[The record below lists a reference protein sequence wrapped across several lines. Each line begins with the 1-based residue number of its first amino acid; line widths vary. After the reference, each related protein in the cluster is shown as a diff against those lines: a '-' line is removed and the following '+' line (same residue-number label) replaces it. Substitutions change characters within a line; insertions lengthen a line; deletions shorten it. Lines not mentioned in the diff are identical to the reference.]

1 MASLLTAD
9 GLHRLGVIVK
19 DLRASAEEFSRFF
32 GIKYWDIHRIDRR
45 RLSHARLRGQPV
57 QHSYLSAVGSTSGV
71 ALELVQP
78 LDGDS
83 VFSEFLER
91 RGEGMHHLLTTVCA
105 AAEFEPLRDRLE
117 ANGIRIAQS
126 GSIDDALDCYFLDT
140 RDMLAGPLIQVLCP
154 RGAVPSIAL
163 KPDETIRFDARV
175 TNWNRLPVQ
184 KIYHACIVTKR
195 RREQVRDALQSLLGI
210 EKWFDFANE
219 SDVSAVDT
227 TLYGRPCNIAFNL
240 SLGRRNTLCV
250 EVVEEVYGRSIYTE
264 FLEQVGEGLQ
274 HLMVSVCSEQDFQG
288 LQDWLASEN
297 LPVIMG
303 GHAASRDFCYYGY
316 LDTRSRLAGI
326 TMEFL
331 LPAGE
336 EWLKGRAEAGEILIG
351 PDVLSV

>member
-1 MASLLTAD
+1 VVQFYF
-9 GLHRLGVIVK
+9 GV
-19 DLRASAEEFSRFF
+19 D
-32 GIKYWDIHRIDRR
+32 
-45 RLSHARLRGQPV
+45 
-57 QHSYLSAVGSTSGV
+57 
-71 ALELVQP
+71 
-78 LDGDS
+78 
-83 VFSEFLER
+83 
-91 RGEGMHHLLTTVCA
+91 
-105 AAEFEPLRDRLE
+105 
-117 ANGIRIAQS
+117 
-126 GSIDDALDCYFLDT
+126 
-140 RDMLAGPLIQVLCP
+140 
-154 RGAVPSIAL
+154 
-163 KPDETIRFDARV
+163 
-175 TNWNRLPVQ
+175 
-184 KIYHACIVTKR
+184 
-195 RREQVRDALQSLLGI
+195 
-210 EKWFDFANE
+210 
-219 SDVSAVDT
+219 
-227 TLYGRPCNIAFNL
+227 NL